1 MYKMRYGLFE
11 GLFYKEMHR
20 LKKKK
25 KKSIG
30 KTCQLRRNSN
40 TCTDSAN
47 SKLSTAKLQFAIS

>member
-30 KTCQLRRNSN
+30 KKIPVGN
-40 TCTDSAN
+40 
-47 SKLSTAKLQFAIS
+47 FISFTKDL